1 MAQPH
6 ISKPK
11 KSTTKSTTKQ
21 MGQAAQKLSAKAPA
35 SASQKPSAKASGEA
49 VSKQDRKSSQES
61 VSRPS
66 RKTPSKPTKKHGG
79 KPIAAKSVS
88 KSLRKPAGKPETK
101 PASKPEAKSANRSR
115 PKSAAPA
122 APKPGKDYAA
132 LLRAGLQFCPHAR
145 ECGACQT
152 INGSY
157 DESLQTKDDQVAELF
172 EGLVTDEALEPTLG
186 MDVPLH
192 YRNKV
197 ISPFVYGK
205 KRQAG
210 VAGASGGSDGFVS
223 KKQAK
228 SHRGSGT
235 KGSKAAAQREILCG
249 MYAQGTHRVVDTR
262 YCLVENEQAKA
273 VIQAIR
279 ALMAKWSIEPYD
291 EDTGEGFLRHAVV
304 RVGHK
309 SGEVLVTLVT
319 NDEAFPSSK
328 SFCRELVKRCPFITT
343 IVQNV
348 NKRQTNVVL
357 GEQERTL
364 YGPGFILDELCG
376 LSFRISSQSF
386 YQVNATQTEVMYNV
400 AMDFADVAHAS
411 TVIDAY
417 CGTGTI
423 GLVAAKRGAGQ
434 IVGVDNVAS
443 AIEDARQNAR
453 HNGLDNATFVHAD
466 ATEFMKAQAAEGAS
480 VDVLLMDPPRAGS
493 TPEFLHGALQLNPQR
508 IVYISCNPQTQAR
521 DAAILCKGGF
531 CLTRLQPVDMFPHT
545 DHVETVALFERATP
559 SQPDPST
566 GAKEAS
572 VRGQE

>member
-1 MAQPH
+1 MDERPPIEMLLYIMNTYLILARTTLDRVFMTQSSNSKQRKKNATPATRSAKKSSQLEAQTKAAAQTSHPKSKRIQAKKSQAKAH
-6 ISKPK
+6 TGGSDNAKVNKTKTSASKVKKPQTKVSKPK
-11 KSTTKSTTKQ
+11 AT
-21 MGQAAQKLSAKAPA
+21 MGSY
-35 SASQKPSAKASGEA
+35 
-49 VSKQDRKSSQES
+49 SK
-61 VSRPS
+61 
-66 RKTPSKPTKKHGG
+66 
-79 KPIAAKSVS
+79 
-88 KSLRKPAGKPETK
+88 
-101 PASKPEAKSANRSR
+101 
-115 PKSAAPA
+115 A
-122 APKPGKDYAA
+122 APKPACKPGKDFEA
-132 LLRAGLQFCPHAR
+132 LLRAGLQFCPHAQ

-152 INGSY
+152 INDSY
-157 DESLQTKDDQVAELF
+157 DESLQAKDDYVASLF
-172 EGLVTDEALEPTLG
+172 ENLVSETCIEPTLG

-205 KRQAG
+205 KRTSKAP
-210 VAGASGGSDGFVS
+210 SDFII

-228 SHRGSGT
+228 AGYGKQHTHGSSLNGR
-235 KGSKAAAQREILCG
+235 REILCG
-249 MYAQGTHRVVDTR
+249 MYASGTHRVVDTT

-273 VIQAIR
+273 VIHTIR
-279 ALMAKWSIEPYD
+279 TLMEKWSIEPYD

-319 NDEAFPSSK
+319 NNDAFPNSK

-386 YQVNATQTEVMYNV
+386 YQVNATQTEVLYNV
-400 AMDFADVAHAS
+400 AMDFAQVSHAQ

-423 GLVAAKRGAGQ
+423 GLVAAQRGADHV
-434 IVGVDNVAS
+434 IGVDNVAS
-443 AIEDARQNAR
+443 AIEDARQNAC
-453 HNGLDNATFVHAD
+453 HNGLTNAMFVHAD
-466 ATEFMKAQAAEGAS
+466 ATEFMKAQADEGVS

-493 TPEFLHGALQLNPQR
+493 TPEFLDAALQLNPQR

-521 DAAILCKGGF
+521 DAAHLCEGGY
-531 CLTRLQPVDMFPHT
+531 RLSRIQPVDMFPHT
-545 DHVETVALFERATP
+545 EHVETVALFER
-559 SQPDPST
+559 
-566 GAKEAS
+566 
-572 VRGQE
+572 